1 MLNLRAI
8 DLNLL
13 PVFEAAYEE
22 GSLSGAARR
31 LSLTQPAVSH
41 ALARLRATFGDELFV
56 RQSRGM
62 RPTPAADALYGR
74 VREALAI
81 VRGAIDESRGFDPAT
96 SRRRFTVA
104 IPHPLGPL
112 LAVRLMES
120 LASVAPGVEVVF
132 STRSRPLDL
141 DKDLAA
147 GRFDLA
153 LDWLAPRAGSLTAD
167 PVFTEG
173 IAAMVRS
180 GHPALAGGKRR
191 PPVVGWPLV
200 RLRPRTDWSA
210 LPVGGV
216 KEWLALGLRVGLEV
230 SEMLEVLAVASRS
243 DMVGI
248 VPTSLASIARRD
260 FGLEAVPGL
269 PASPSIPVWMVYR
282 EARRAEPSHAFLRE
296 RLAAAVRDFV
306 AGAQPPT
313 RAGKGRM
320 PVSKV
325 RTARAKSSGLEP

>member
-1 MLNLRAI
+1 MLNLRAV

-41 ALARLRATFGDELFV
+41 ALARLRATFRDELFV

-81 VRGAIDESRGFDPAT
+81 VRGAVDESRGFDPAT
-96 SRRRFTVA
+96 SRRRFSVA

-112 LAVRLMES
+112 LAVRLMERM
-120 LASVAPGVEVVF
+120 AGAAPGVEIVF
-132 STRSRPLDL
+132 STRSRPVDL
-141 DKDLAA
+141 EKDLVA

-153 LDWLAPRAGSLTAD
+153 LDWIAPRAGVLTTD
-167 PVFTEG
+167 PAFTEG
-173 IAAMVRS
+173 IAALVRS

-191 PPVVGWPLV
+191 TPVVNWPVV
-200 RLRPRTDWSA
+200 RLRPRTDWTT

-216 KEWLALGLRVGLEV
+216 KEWLALGFPVGLEV

-243 DMVGI
+243 DLVGI
-248 VPTSLASIARRD
+248 VPTSLASLARRD
-260 FGLEAVPGL
+260 FGLEVVPGL
-269 PASPSIPVWMVYR
+269 PASPAIPVWMVYR
-282 EARRAEPSHAFLRE
+282 EARRAEPAHAFLRE
-296 RLAAAVRDFV
+296 QLAAAVKEF
-306 AGAQPPT
+306 
-313 RAGKGRM
+313 
-320 PVSKV
+320 VSKP
-325 RTARAKSSGLEP
+325 KP